1 MTAPALPD
9 GREVD
14 LHSDDD
20 VAGAAG
26 LDAGHGVK
34 SLSPGTACLIKAP
47 LLDLDGAKV
56 AEGHAVGASVLLPAA
71 GCDAA
76 LEMDLRVARV
86 AQVPQGTGG
95 LVGEGGFL
103 EEANATGGVLVVGAF
118 EVSLCA
124 ADSRESAG
132 AVAVG
137 GQGSGVNDC
146 EQGLLAGAC
155 LAVVDAGHGGVGQ
168 AECPAWVGGNLTA
181 WATNTDPNAPYQPV
195 QALLHPE
202 ELWPHLGETSLLLGT
217 RIVPGTLLLS
227 LAVTAAVLYKR
238 HKDGSGRRRKRI
250 AGMAKQKDIEPLMAK
265 AITAKARSLRPSLK
279 SAKHIDARETG
290 ILLGNLQ
297 GTRHEVRMGYEDVA
311 VAIMAPRSGK
321 TTSLAIPSILAA
333 PGPVLL
339 TSNKAAGDAFTATI
353 DARAAVGRTW
363 SMDPQQ
369 IAHAERAMWWNPLSD
384 AKTLDGAG
392 RLAGHF
398 LAASVDAS
406 QQGDFWSKAGS
417 NILSQLFLAAALDER
432 PITDVMAWL
441 AFPADRTPL
450 DILRDHK
457 FAAVA
462 AQLKGTVEGPPETRD
477 GIYETTCQYAAALLN
492 SEIAAWVTPQK
503 NVPEF
508 KPSEFVTSKDTLYLL
523 SKDGGGGASA
533 LIAACADSVMRAATA
548 QAERAGGRLD
558 PPMLAILDEAA
569 NVCKISDLP
578 DLYSHLG
585 SRGIIPITILQSYR
599 QGQKVWGDAG
609 MDAMWSASTI
619 KVIGSGIDDP
629 DFADKLSRLIGDHD
643 VETTSTSTSESGKS
657 TSVSMRQQRIMAAD
671 AIRALPKGT
680 ALCFATGMR
689 AAMLD
694 LRPWYLEPGA
704 AELSAASARASKG
717 ITERAIA
724 KATPMQSD
732 FGLAS

>member
-1 MTAPALPD
+1 MAFKALIGALVIALP
-9 GREVD
+9 
-14 LHSDDD
+14 
-20 VAGAAG
+20 
-26 LDAGHGVK
+26 
-34 SLSPGTACLIKAP
+34 LSTLAWL
-47 LLDLDGAKV
+47 
-56 AEGHAVGASVLLPAA
+56 
-71 GCDAA
+71 
-76 LEMDLRVARV
+76 
-86 AQVPQGTGG
+86 GG
-95 LVGEGGFL
+95 
-103 EEANATGGVLVVGAF
+103 NATAWITN
-118 EVSLCA
+118 
-124 ADSRESAG
+124 
-132 AVAVG
+132 
-137 GQGSGVNDC
+137 SG
-146 EQGLLAGAC
+146 
-155 LAVVDAGHGGVGQ
+155 
-168 AECPAWVGGNLTA
+168 PWV
-181 WATNTDPNAPYQPV
+181 PYQPAE
-195 QALLHPE
+195 ALLHPE
-202 ELWPHLGETSLLLGT
+202 RLWPPAGETSLLIGT
-217 RIVPGTLLLS
+217 RILPAMVLLALS
-227 LAVTAAVLYKR
+227 VFRYLWW
-238 HKDGSGRRRKRI
+238 SRRRGASGKRKRV
-250 AGMAKQKDIEPLMAK
+250 AGMAQRRDIEPLLAK

-279 SAKHIDARETG
+279 DAKAIDASDTG
-290 ILLGNLQ
+290 VLLGNLQ
-297 GTRHEVRMGYEDVA
+297 GSRSEVRMGFEDVA

-321 TTSLAIPSILAA
+321 TTCLAIPAILAA

-339 TSNKAAGDAFTATI
+339 TSNKAAGDAYTATL
-353 DARAAVGRTW
+353 DARGEDGRTW

-369 IAHAERAMWWNPLSD
+369 IAHATREMWWNPLAT
-384 AKTLDGAG
+384 AKSLDGAG

-432 PITDVMAWL
+432 PITDVMQWL
-441 AFPADRTPL
+441 AFPADRRPL
-450 DILRDHK
+450 DILRDHG
-457 FAAVA
+457 FSAVA

-477 GIYETTCQYAAALLN
+477 GIYETARQYASALLN

-503 NVPEF
+503 GVAEF
-508 KPSEFVTSKDTLYLL
+508 KPAEFVTSKDTLYLL

-533 LIAACADSVMRAATA
+533 LIAACADSVMRAATV

-609 MDAMWSASTI
+609 MDAMWSASTV

-643 VETTSTSTSESGKS
+643 VETKSTSISDSGKS
-657 TSVSMRQQRIMAAD
+657 TSFSMRQERVLPAD

-704 AELSAASARASKG
+704 DSLSATSAAASKG
-717 ITERAIA
+717 ITDRAVA
-724 KATPMQSD
+724 KAAPKKTD
-732 FGLAS
+732 FGKAA

>member
-1 MTAPALPD
+1 MGALAIVVP
-9 GREVD
+9 
-14 LHSDDD
+14 LAHL
-20 VAGAAG
+20 AW
-26 LDAGHGVK
+26 
-34 SLSPGTACLIKAP
+34 LS
-47 LLDLDGAKV
+47 
-56 AEGHAVGASVLLPAA
+56 
-71 GCDAA
+71 
-76 LEMDLRVARV
+76 
-86 AQVPQGTGG
+86 
-95 LVGEGGFL
+95 
-103 EEANATGGVLVVGAF
+103 
-118 EVSLCA
+118 
-124 ADSRESAG
+124 
-132 AVAVG
+132 
-137 GQGSGVNDC
+137 
-146 EQGLLAGAC
+146 
-155 LAVVDAGHGGVGQ
+155 
-168 AECPAWVGGNLTA
+168 GNLTA
-181 WATNTDPNAPYQPV
+181 HLTGGTWAPYQPTA
-195 QALLHPE
+195 ALLHPDQ
-202 ELWPHLGETSLLLGT
+202 LWPDAGKTALLIGA
-217 RIVPGTLLLS
+217 RIVPVAALLTLGTTGSLLW
-227 LAVTAAVLYKR
+227 AR
-238 HKDGSGRRRKRI
+238 HKNRSGGRKKKI
-250 AGMAKQKDIEPLMAK
+250 TGMAKARDIEPLMTK
-265 AITAKARSLRPSLK
+265 AITDKARSLRPSLK
-279 SAKHIDARETG
+279 DAKRIAPADTG

-321 TTSLAIPSILAA
+321 TTSLAIPSILNA

-339 TSNKAAGDAFTATI
+339 TSNKAANDAYTATLN
-353 DARAAVGRTW
+353 ARAATGRTW

-369 IAHAERAMWWNPLSD
+369 IAHAKREMWWNPLAD
-384 AKTLDGAG
+384 AKTLDGAN

-417 NILSQLFLAAALDER
+417 NILSQLLLAAALDDR
-432 PITDVMAWL
+432 PITDVMQWL

-450 DILRDHK
+450 DILRDHGH
-457 FAAVA
+457 AAVA

-477 GIYETTCQYAAALLN
+477 GIYETARQYAAALLN

-503 NVPEF
+503 DIEEF
-508 KPSEFVTSKDTLYLL
+508 KPRDFVTSRDTLYLL

-643 VETTSTSTSESGKS
+643 VETTSTSHSESGKS
-657 TSVSMRQQRIMAAD
+657 TSISMRQERILPAD

-680 ALCFATGMR
+680 ALCLATGMR

-694 LRPWYLEPGA
+694 LRPWYLDPGA
-704 AELSAASARASKG
+704 AELTAASARASTA
-717 ITERAIA
+717 ITDRALA
-724 KATPMQSD
+724 KHPPQQADYDT
-732 FGLAS
+732 AA

>member
-1 MTAPALPD
+1 MPPSPTSSAD
-9 GREVD
+9 GYD
-14 LHSDDD
+14 L
-20 VAGAAG
+20 
-26 LDAGHGVK
+26 LLRLLFGV
-34 SLSPGTACLIKAP
+34 
-47 LLDLDGAKV
+47 
-56 AEGHAVGASVLLPAA
+56 
-71 GCDAA
+71 
-76 LEMDLRVARV
+76 
-86 AQVPQGTGG
+86 
-95 LVGEGGFL
+95 
-103 EEANATGGVLVVGAF
+103 
-118 EVSLCA
+118 
-124 ADSRESAG
+124 
-132 AVAVG
+132 
-137 GQGSGVNDC
+137 
-146 EQGLLAGAC
+146 
-155 LAVVDAGHGGVGQ
+155 LAVVVPLSHLAWLAGNT
-168 AECPAWVGGNLTA
+168 AAYLGGNPT
-181 WATNTDPNAPYQPV
+181 APYQPTT
-195 QALLHPE
+195 ALLHPE
-202 ELWPHLGETSLLLGT
+202 RLWPEAEETSLLIAT
-217 RIVPGTLLLS
+217 RIVPVVLVVALGGAAALLW
-227 LAVTAAVLYKR
+227 ARYKNR
-238 HKDGSGRRRKRI
+238 NGGRKKI
-250 AGMAKQKDIEPLMAK
+250 TGMATARDIEPLMAK
-265 AITAKARSLRPSLK
+265 AVTDKARSLRPSLRDSK
-279 SAKHIDARETG
+279 RIDAKDTG
-290 ILLGNLQ
+290 VLLGNLQ
-297 GTRHEVRMGYEDVA
+297 GSQHEVRMGFEDVA

-321 TTSLAIPSILAA
+321 TTSLAIPSMLNA

-339 TSNKAAGDAFTATI
+339 TSNKAAGDAFTAAYE
-353 DARAAVGRTW
+353 ARALAGVVWT
-363 SMDPQQ
+363 MDPQQ
-369 IAHAERAMWWNPLSD
+369 IAHADREMWWNPLAT

-406 QQGDFWSKAGS
+406 AQGDFWSKAGS
-417 NILSQLFLAAALDER
+417 NILSQLLLAAALDER
-432 PITDVMAWL
+432 PITDIMQWL

-450 DILRDHK
+450 DVLRDHG

-477 GIYETTCQYAAALLN
+477 GIYETARQYAAALLN

-503 NVPEF
+503 DVAEF
-508 KPSEFVTSKDTLYLL
+508 RPSEFVISSDTLFLL

-609 MDAMWSASTI
+609 MDAMWSASTV

-643 VETTSTSTSESGKS
+643 VETTSTSHSESGKS
-657 TSVSMRQQRIMAAD
+657 TSVSMRQERILPAD

-694 LRPWYLEPGA
+694 LRPWYREPGA
-704 AELSAASARASKG
+704 AELSEASARASRG
-717 ITERAIA
+717 ITDRAVA
-724 KATPMQSD
+724 KHAPQQTDFGKAT
-732 FGLAS
+732 

>member
-1 MTAPALPD
+1 MPPSSPSSTTD
-9 GREVD
+9 GYD
-14 LHSDDD
+14 L
-20 VAGAAG
+20 V
-26 LDAGHGVK
+26 LRLLIGV
-34 SLSPGTACLIKAP
+34 
-47 LLDLDGAKV
+47 
-56 AEGHAVGASVLLPAA
+56 
-71 GCDAA
+71 
-76 LEMDLRVARV
+76 
-86 AQVPQGTGG
+86 
-95 LVGEGGFL
+95 
-103 EEANATGGVLVVGAF
+103 
-118 EVSLCA
+118 
-124 ADSRESAG
+124 
-132 AVAVG
+132 
-137 GQGSGVNDC
+137 
-146 EQGLLAGAC
+146 
-155 LAVVDAGHGGVGQ
+155 LAVVVPLSHL
-168 AECPAWVGGNLTA
+168 AWLSGNITAYLTGTA
-181 WATNTDPNAPYQPV
+181 WAPYQPAN
-195 QALLHPE
+195 ALLHPE
-202 ELWPHLGETSLLLGT
+202 QVWPDMTETSLLIGA
-217 RIVPGTLLLS
+217 RIAPVVLLLA
-227 LAVTAAVLYKR
+227 LGAGAGVLWAR
-238 HKDGSGRRRKRI
+238 HKNRSADRNKKI
-250 AGMAKQKDIEPLMAK
+250 TGMAKARDIEPLMAK
-265 AITAKARSLRPSLK
+265 AITDKARSLRPSLK
-279 SAKHIDARETG
+279 DTKHIDAKDTG

-297 GTRHEVRMGYEDVA
+297 GSRHEVRMGFEDVA

-321 TTSLAIPSILAA
+321 TTSLAIPSMLGA

-339 TSNKAAGDAFTATI
+339 TSNKAAGDAFTTAYE
-353 DARAAVGRTW
+353 ARARTGAVWT
-363 SMDPQQ
+363 MDPQQ
-369 IAHAERAMWWNPLSD
+369 IAHAAREMWWNPL
-384 AKTLDGAG
+384 AGATTLDGAN

-417 NILSQLFLAAALDER
+417 NILSQLLLAAALDKR
-432 PITDVMAWL
+432 PITDIMQWL

-450 DILRDHK
+450 DILRDHD

-477 GIYETTCQYAAALLN
+477 GIYETARQYAAALLN

-508 KPSEFVTSKDTLYLL
+508 RPSQFVTSTDTLFLL

-533 LIAACADSVMRAATA
+533 LIAACADAVMRAATA

-609 MDAMWSASTI
+609 MDAMWSASTV

-643 VETTSTSTSESGKS
+643 VETTSTSHSESGKS
-657 TSVSMRQQRIMAAD
+657 TSVSMRQERILPAD
-671 AIRALPKGT
+671 SIRALPKGT

-694 LRPWYLEPGA
+694 LRPWYREPGA
-704 AELSAASARASKG
+704 EELSAASARAS
-717 ITERAIA
+717 RAITARAVA
-724 KATPMQSD
+724 KHAPTQSD
-732 FGLAS
+732 FGKAT

>member
-1 MTAPALPD
+1 MPPSSSSSNTD
-9 GREVD
+9 GYD
-14 LHSDDD
+14 L
-20 VAGAAG
+20 V
-26 LDAGHGVK
+26 LRLLLGV
-34 SLSPGTACLIKAP
+34 
-47 LLDLDGAKV
+47 
-56 AEGHAVGASVLLPAA
+56 
-71 GCDAA
+71 
-76 LEMDLRVARV
+76 
-86 AQVPQGTGG
+86 
-95 LVGEGGFL
+95 
-103 EEANATGGVLVVGAF
+103 
-118 EVSLCA
+118 
-124 ADSRESAG
+124 
-132 AVAVG
+132 
-137 GQGSGVNDC
+137 
-146 EQGLLAGAC
+146 
-155 LAVVDAGHGGVGQ
+155 LAVVVPLSHLAWLSGNIAAHLTGG
-168 AECPAWVGGNLTA
+168 T
-181 WATNTDPNAPYQPV
+181 WARYQPTN
-195 QALLHPE
+195 ALLHPE
-202 ELWPHLGETSLLLGT
+202 QVWPDAGETSLLIGA
-217 RIVPGTLLLS
+217 RIVPVVLLLT
-227 LAVTAAVLYKR
+227 LGVGAGVLWAR
-238 HKDGSGRRRKRI
+238 HNNRSGGRKKITDI
-250 AGMAKQKDIEPLMAK
+250 AKARDIEPLMAK
-265 AITAKARSLRPSLK
+265 AITDKARSLRPSLK
-279 SAKHIDARETG
+279 NSKHIEAKDTG

-297 GTRHEVRMGYEDVA
+297 GSRHEVRMGFEDVA

-321 TTSLAIPSILAA
+321 TTSLAIPSMLSA

-339 TSNKAAGDAFTATI
+339 TSNKAAGDAFTTAYE
-353 DARAAVGRTW
+353 ARAQAGAVWT
-363 SMDPQQ
+363 MDPQQ
-369 IAHAERAMWWNPLSD
+369 IAHATREMWWNPLAT

-417 NILSQLFLAAALDER
+417 NILSQLLLAAALDDR
-432 PITDVMAWL
+432 PITDIMQWL

-450 DILRDHK
+450 DILRDHG

-477 GIYETTCQYAAALLN
+477 GIFETARQYAAALLN
-492 SEIAAWVTPQK
+492 TEIAAWVTPQK
-503 NVPEF
+503 DIAEF
-508 KPSEFVTSKDTLYLL
+508 RPADFVTSTDTLFLL

-609 MDAMWSASTI
+609 MDAMWSASTV

-643 VETTSTSTSESGKS
+643 VETTSTSYSDSGKS
-657 TSVSMRQQRIMAAD
+657 TSVSMRQERILPAD

-694 LRPWYLEPGA
+694 LRPWYQEPRA
-704 AELSAASARASKG
+704 QELSAASARASQA
-717 ITERAIA
+717 ITARAVA
-724 KATPMQSD
+724 KHAPTQSD
-732 FGLAS
+732 FGKAV

>member
-1 MTAPALPD
+1 MPPSSSNSNTD
-9 GREVD
+9 GYD
-14 LHSDDD
+14 L
-20 VAGAAG
+20 V
-26 LDAGHGVK
+26 LRLLLGV
-34 SLSPGTACLIKAP
+34 
-47 LLDLDGAKV
+47 
-56 AEGHAVGASVLLPAA
+56 
-71 GCDAA
+71 
-76 LEMDLRVARV
+76 
-86 AQVPQGTGG
+86 
-95 LVGEGGFL
+95 
-103 EEANATGGVLVVGAF
+103 
-118 EVSLCA
+118 
-124 ADSRESAG
+124 
-132 AVAVG
+132 
-137 GQGSGVNDC
+137 
-146 EQGLLAGAC
+146 
-155 LAVVDAGHGGVGQ
+155 LAVVVPLSHL
-168 AECPAWVGGNLTA
+168 AWLCGNITAYLNGTA
-181 WATNTDPNAPYQPV
+181 WAPYQPTA
-195 QALLHPE
+195 ALLHPE
-202 ELWPHLGETSLLLGT
+202 QVWPAAGETSLLIGA
-217 RIVPGTLLLS
+217 RIVPVLLFLALGTAGGVLWVRYKNRGGGRKK
-227 LAVTAAVLYKR
+227 VT
-238 HKDGSGRRRKRI
+238 D
-250 AGMAKQKDIEPLMAK
+250 MAKARDIEPLMAK

-279 SAKHIDARETG
+279 DAKHIAAKDTG

-297 GTRHEVRMGYEDVA
+297 GSRHEVRMGFEDVA

-321 TTSLAIPSILAA
+321 TTSLAIPSMLSA

-339 TSNKAAGDAFTATI
+339 TSNKAAGDAFTTAYE
-353 DARAAVGRTW
+353 ARVAAGTVWT
-363 SMDPQQ
+363 MDPQQ
-369 IAHAERAMWWNPLSD
+369 IAHAARDMWWNPLAS
-384 AKTLDGAG
+384 ATTLDGAN

-417 NILSQLFLAAALDER
+417 NILSQLLLAAALDER
-432 PITDVMAWL
+432 PITDIMQWL

-450 DILRDHK
+450 DILRDHD

-477 GIYETTCQYAAALLN
+477 GIYETARQYAAALLN

-503 NVPEF
+503 DIREF
-508 KPSEFVTSKDTLYLL
+508 RPADFVTSTDTLFLL

-609 MDAMWSASTI
+609 MDAMWSASTV

-643 VETTSTSTSESGKS
+643 VETTSTSHSESGKS
-657 TSVSMRQQRIMAAD
+657 TSVSMRQERILPAD

-694 LRPWYLEPGA
+694 LRPWYREPGA
-704 AELSAASARASKG
+704 EELSAASARASKA
-717 ITERAIA
+717 ITDRAVA
-724 KATPMQSD
+724 KHAPTQSD
-732 FGLAS
+732 FGKAA

>member
-1 MTAPALPD
+1 MPPPSSSSNTD
-9 GREVD
+9 GYD
-14 LHSDDD
+14 L
-20 VAGAAG
+20 VLRLLLGAIA
-26 LDAGHGVK
+26 
-34 SLSPGTACLIKAP
+34 
-47 LLDLDGAKV
+47 
-56 AEGHAVGASVLLPAA
+56 
-71 GCDAA
+71 
-76 LEMDLRVARV
+76 
-86 AQVPQGTGG
+86 
-95 LVGEGGFL
+95 
-103 EEANATGGVLVVGAF
+103 VLVPLTHLAWLSGNVTAYLTGAT
-118 EVSLCA
+118 
-124 ADSRESAG
+124 
-132 AVAVG
+132 
-137 GQGSGVNDC
+137 
-146 EQGLLAGAC
+146 
-155 LAVVDAGHGGVGQ
+155 
-168 AECPAWVGGNLTA
+168 PARYEPTA
-181 WATNTDPNAPYQPV
+181 
-195 QALLHPE
+195 ALLHPHQV
-202 ELWPHLGETSLLLGT
+202 WPTAGETSLLIGARVVPVVVFLVLG
-217 RIVPGTLLLS
+217 
-227 LAVTAAVLYKR
+227 ATAGVLWT
-238 HKDGSGRRRKRI
+238 RRRSRGGRKKI
-250 AGMAKQKDIEPLMAK
+250 TDMAKAQDIEPLMAK

-279 SAKHIDARETG
+279 DSKHIAAKDTG
-290 ILLGNLQ
+290 VLLGNLK
-297 GTRHEVRMGYEDVA
+297 GTRHEVRMGFEDVA

-321 TTSLAIPSILAA
+321 TTSLAIPSILGA

-339 TSNKAAGDAFTATI
+339 TSNKAAGDAVTATHEMR
-353 DARAAVGRTW
+353 ARAGTVWT
-363 SMDPQQ
+363 MDPQQ
-369 IAHAERAMWWNPLSD
+369 IAHAAREMWWNPLAS
-384 AKTLDGAG
+384 AKTLDGAN

-417 NILSQLFLAAALDER
+417 NILSQLLLAAALDER
-432 PITDVMAWL
+432 PITDIMQWL

-450 DILRDHK
+450 DILRDHG

-477 GIYETTCQYAAALLN
+477 GIYETARQYASALLN
-492 SEIAAWVTPQK
+492 AEIAAWVTPQK
-503 NVPEF
+503 DVPEF
-508 KPSEFVTSKDTLYLL
+508 RPELFVTSTDTLFLL

-609 MDAMWSASTI
+609 MDAMWSASTV

-643 VETTSTSTSESGKS
+643 VETTSTSHSESGKS
-657 TSVSMRQQRIMAAD
+657 TSVSMRQERILPAD

-689 AAMLD
+689 VAVLD

-704 AELSAASARASKG
+704 EELSAASARASQG
-717 ITERAIA
+717 ITARAVA
-724 KATPMQSD
+724 KAAPKQSD
-732 FGLAS
+732 FDTAA

>member
-1 MTAPALPD
+1 MPQSSPSSSSTGYDLAFKVLMVALAIVVP
-9 GREVD
+9 
-14 LHSDDD
+14 LAHL
-20 VAGAAG
+20 AW
-26 LDAGHGVK
+26 
-34 SLSPGTACLIKAP
+34 LS
-47 LLDLDGAKV
+47 
-56 AEGHAVGASVLLPAA
+56 
-71 GCDAA
+71 
-76 LEMDLRVARV
+76 
-86 AQVPQGTGG
+86 
-95 LVGEGGFL
+95 
-103 EEANATGGVLVVGAF
+103 
-118 EVSLCA
+118 
-124 ADSRESAG
+124 
-132 AVAVG
+132 
-137 GQGSGVNDC
+137 
-146 EQGLLAGAC
+146 
-155 LAVVDAGHGGVGQ
+155 
-168 AECPAWVGGNLTA
+168 GNLTA
-181 WATNTDPNAPYQPV
+181 HLTGGTWAPYQPTA
-195 QALLHPE
+195 ALLHPDQ
-202 ELWPHLGETSLLLGT
+202 LWPDAGDTSLLIGT
-217 RIVPGTLLLS
+217 RIIPV
-227 LAVTAAVLYKR
+227 AVLLAI
-238 HKDGSGRRRKRI
+238 GTTGGLLWARRKNRSGGRKKI
-250 AGMAKQKDIEPLMAK
+250 SGMAKAHDVEPLMAK

-279 SAKHIDARETG
+279 DAKHIAPADTG

-297 GTRHEVRMGYEDVA
+297 GTRHEARMGYEDVA

-321 TTSLAIPSILAA
+321 TTSLAIPSILNA

-339 TSNKAAGDAFTATI
+339 TSNKAANDAYTATLN
-353 DARAAVGRTW
+353 ARAATGRTW

-369 IAHAERAMWWNPLSD
+369 IAHAKREMWWNPLAD
-384 AKTLDGAG
+384 AKTLDGAN

-417 NILSQLFLAAALDER
+417 NILSQLLLAAALDDR
-432 PITDVMAWL
+432 PITDVMQWL

-450 DILRDHK
+450 DILRDHGH
-457 FAAVA
+457 AAVA

-477 GIYETTCQYAAALLN
+477 GIYETARQYAAALLN

-503 NVPEF
+503 DIEEF
-508 KPSEFVTSKDTLYLL
+508 KPKDFVTSRDTLYLL

-643 VETTSTSTSESGKS
+643 VETTSTSHSESGKS
-657 TSVSMRQQRIMAAD
+657 TSISMRQERILPAD

-680 ALCFATGMR
+680 ALCLATGMR

-694 LRPWYLEPGA
+694 LRPWYLDLGA
-704 AELSAASARASKG
+704 AELTAASARASTA
-717 ITERAIA
+717 ITDRALA
-724 KATPMQSD
+724 KHPPQQADYDT
-732 FGLAS
+732 AA

>member
-1 MTAPALPD
+1 VP
-9 GREVD
+9 
-14 LHSDDD
+14 
-20 VAGAAG
+20 
-26 LDAGHGVK
+26 
-34 SLSPGTACLIKAP
+34 
-47 LLDLDGAKV
+47 
-56 AEGHAVGASVLLPAA
+56 PAA
-71 GCDAA
+71 NSPSDGYDI
-76 LEMDLRVARV
+76 
-86 AQVPQGTGG
+86 
-95 LVGEGGFL
+95 
-103 EEANATGGVLVVGAF
+103 AF
-118 EVSLCA
+118 
-124 ADSRESAG
+124 R
-132 AVAVG
+132 
-137 GQGSGVNDC
+137 
-146 EQGLLAGAC
+146 GLLGI
-155 LAVVDAGHGGVGQ
+155 LAVVLPLSQ
-168 AECPAWVGGNLTA
+168 LAWLSGNCTAMVTGDA
-181 WATNTDPNAPYQPV
+181 WAPYEPTT
-195 QALLHPE
+195 ALLHPDR
-202 ELWPHLGETSLLLGT
+202 LWPHTGTSALLIGA
-217 RIVPGTLLLS
+217 RIVPVTVLIALG
-227 LAVTAAVLYKR
+227 AVAGVLWSR
-238 HKDGSGRRRKRI
+238 HAGSGSRKKKI
-250 AGMAKQKDIEPLMAK
+250 TGMAKRQDIEPLMAR

-279 SAKHIDARETG
+279 TAKHIDARDTG

-339 TSNKAAGDAFTATI
+339 TSNKAAGDAYTATL

-369 IAHAERAMWWNPLSD
+369 IAHAAREMWWNPLAD
-384 AKTLDGAG
+384 AKTLEGAG

-432 PITDVMAWL
+432 PITDTMQWL

-450 DILRDHK
+450 DILRDHD
-457 FAAVA
+457 FTAVA

-477 GIYETTCQYAAALLN
+477 GIYETARQYAAALLN
-492 SEIAAWVTPQK
+492 AEIAAWVTPQK
-503 NVPEF
+503 DVPEF
-508 KPSEFVTSKDTLYLL
+508 RPAEFVTSTDTLYLL

-533 LIAACADSVMRAATA
+533 LIAACADSVMRAATT

-609 MDAMWSASTI
+609 MDAMWSASTV

-643 VETTSTSTSESGKS
+643 VPTTSTSRSESGKS
-657 TSVSMRQQRIMAAD
+657 TSVSMRQERILPAD

-704 AELSAASARASKG
+704 DELSAASARASKA
-717 ITERAIA
+717 ITARAIA
-724 KATPMQSD
+724 KHTPPPSD
-732 FGLAS
+732 GDTAA

>member
-1 MTAPALPD
+1 MPSSPSSPTDGYDIAL
-9 GREVD
+9 RF
-14 LHSDDD
+14 LL
-20 VAGAAG
+20 GAA
-26 LDAGHGVK
+26 
-34 SLSPGTACLIKAP
+34 
-47 LLDLDGAKV
+47 
-56 AEGHAVGASVLLPAA
+56 
-71 GCDAA
+71 
-76 LEMDLRVARV
+76 
-86 AQVPQGTGG
+86 
-95 LVGEGGFL
+95 
-103 EEANATGGVLVVGAF
+103 
-118 EVSLCA
+118 
-124 ADSRESAG
+124 
-132 AVAVG
+132 
-137 GQGSGVNDC
+137 
-146 EQGLLAGAC
+146 
-155 LAVVDAGHGGVGQ
+155 AVVVPLSHL
-168 AECPAWVGGNLTA
+168 AWLCGNLTA
-181 WATNTDPNAPYQPV
+181 QATGNKWAPYQPTT
-195 QALLHPE
+195 ALLHPDQ
-202 ELWPHLGETSLLLGT
+202 LWPQAEQMPLLIGT
-217 RIVPGTLLLS
+217 RIIPVTILLAL
-227 LAVTAAVLYKR
+227 LAMAGVLWSR
-238 HKDGSGRRRKRI
+238 HKNRGGTRKKI
-250 AGMAKQKDIEPLMAK
+250 TGMAKARDIEPLMAK
-265 AITAKARSLRPSLK
+265 AITDKARSLRPSLK
-279 SAKHIDARETG
+279 NAKHIEAKDTG

-339 TSNKAAGDAFTATI
+339 TSNKAAGDAFTATLE
-353 DARAAVGRTW
+353 ARGRAGRTW
-363 SMDPQQ
+363 TMDPQQ
-369 IAHAERAMWWNPLSD
+369 IAHAERQMWWNPLAD

-432 PITDVMAWL
+432 PITDVMQWL

-450 DILRDHK
+450 DILRDHD
-457 FAAVA
+457 FTPVA

-477 GIYETTCQYAAALLN
+477 GIYETARQYAAALLN
-492 SEIAAWVTPQK
+492 PEIAAWVTPQK
-503 NVPEF
+503 NIEEF
-508 KPSEFVTSKDTLYLL
+508 KPGRFVTSTDTLYLL

-609 MDAMWSASTI
+609 MDALWSASTV

-643 VETTSTSTSESGKS
+643 VETLSTSHSESGKS
-657 TSVSMRQQRIMAAD
+657 TSVSMRHEKILPAD
-671 AIRALPKGT
+671 AIRALAKGT

-689 AAMLD
+689 AALLD

-704 AELSAASARASKG
+704 GELSAASAHASKA

-724 KATPMQSD
+724 KHTPGRSD
-732 FGLAS
+732 YGTAA

>member
-1 MTAPALPD
+1 MPPASTNTSD
-9 GREVD
+9 GYD
-14 LHSDDD
+14 L
-20 VAGAAG
+20 AFR
-26 LDAGHGVK
+26 LLMGV
-34 SLSPGTACLIKAP
+34 
-47 LLDLDGAKV
+47 
-56 AEGHAVGASVLLPAA
+56 
-71 GCDAA
+71 
-76 LEMDLRVARV
+76 
-86 AQVPQGTGG
+86 
-95 LVGEGGFL
+95 
-103 EEANATGGVLVVGAF
+103 
-118 EVSLCA
+118 
-124 ADSRESAG
+124 
-132 AVAVG
+132 
-137 GQGSGVNDC
+137 
-146 EQGLLAGAC
+146 
-155 LAVVDAGHGGVGQ
+155 LAVVVPLSHL
-168 AECPAWVGGNLTA
+168 AWLSGNLTA
-181 WATNTDPNAPYQPV
+181 YLTGHPWAPYQPTT
-195 QALLHPE
+195 ALLHPDQ
-202 ELWPHLGETSLLLGT
+202 LWPNVGETSLLIGARILPVTVLLALGAT
-217 RIVPGTLLLS
+217 AGLLW
-227 LAVTAAVLYKR
+227 ARYKNNGGGRKKKITA
-238 HKDGSGRRRKRI
+238 
-250 AGMAKQKDIEPLMAK
+250 MAKPRDIEPLMAK
-265 AITAKARSLRPSLK
+265 AITDKARSLRPSLK
-279 SAKHIDARETG
+279 TARHIAPKDTG

-321 TTSLAIPSILAA
+321 TTSLAIPSILNA

-339 TSNKAAGDAFTATI
+339 TSNKAAGDAYTATL
-353 DARAAVGRTW
+353 DARATVGRVW

-369 IAHAERAMWWNPLSD
+369 IAHAAREMWWNPLAD

-417 NILSQLFLAAALDER
+417 NILSQLFLAAALDDR
-432 PITDVMAWL
+432 PITDVMQWL

-450 DILRDHK
+450 DILRDHQ
-457 FAAVA
+457 FTAVA

-477 GIYETTCQYAAALLN
+477 GIYETARQYAAALLN

-503 NVPEF
+503 DVPEF
-508 KPSEFVTSKDTLYLL
+508 RPSEFVTSTDTLYLL

-609 MDAMWSASTI
+609 MDAMWSAATV

-643 VETTSTSTSESGKS
+643 VATTSTSTSESGKS
-657 TSVSMRQQRIMAAD
+657 TSVSMRQERILPAD

-680 ALCFATGMR
+680 ALLFATGMR

-694 LRPWYLEPGA
+694 LRPWYAEPGA
-704 AELSAASARASKG
+704 GELAAASARASKA
-717 ITERAIA
+717 ITARAVA
-724 KATPMQSD
+724 KHTPAQAD
-732 FGLAS
+732 YGQAA